1 MTPSRGPVMQALELG
16 RTLLEWFVSV
26 LSIDWFWSVWLAA
39 VVGVEL
45 AITKMIPSVVGSGS
59 SALAVYLCGAGL
71 TSALY
76 ATSYELIARGHIDRP
91 ATRRKVSARRC
102 PPPPGETMIP
112 GAVGLALATLGAFLF
127 IALARNDMVVL
138 LAGLPLVAITA
149 PLFSLFAF
157 GYTRGE
163 PTIGSFAYR
172 KMPFGLVLFL
182 AIAVVVVVARNLHWM
197 EGDGAVL
204 VSSVAIPAAIVALAF
219 NLYRNW
225 SLRTRAARTC

>member
-1 MTPSRGPVMQALELG
+1 MTESRGPVTQALEIG
-16 RTLLEWFVSV
+16 RTAIESFVSV
-26 LSIDWFWSVWLAA
+26 LSIDWFWSVWLAS
-39 VVGVEL
+39 VIGVEI

-59 SALAVYLCGAGL
+59 SAIAVYLCGAGL

-76 ATSYELIARGHIDRP
+76 ATSYELIARRDIDRP
-91 ATRRKVSARRC
+91 ATRRKVRARRS

-112 GAVGLALATLGAFLF
+112 GAIGLALATLGAFLF
-127 IALARNDMVVL
+127 IALARNDMVIL
-138 LAGLPLVAITA
+138 LAGLPVVVITA

-172 KMPFGLVLFL
+172 KMPWGLVPFL
-182 AIAVVVVVARNLHWM
+182 AIAGFVVVARSLHWM

-204 VSSVAIPAAIVALAF
+204 VSSVVIPAAIVALAF

-225 SLRTRAARTC
+225 SSRKKAARTH